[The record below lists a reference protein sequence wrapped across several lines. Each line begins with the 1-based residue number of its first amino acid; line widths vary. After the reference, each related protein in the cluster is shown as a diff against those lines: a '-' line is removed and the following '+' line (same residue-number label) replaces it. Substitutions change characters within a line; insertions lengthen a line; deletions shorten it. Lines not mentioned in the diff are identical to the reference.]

1 MLRGTCQYYLAYRAN
16 TSAREAALL
25 RKLEADFADSYHGT
39 RGKLKHK
46 GGESRGRR
54 VTGNGKVKGGMHK
67 HLQFTRGHE
76 SHRGNSNGSRGGA
89 KFSPRPPFVSFPQIE

>member
-76 SHRGNSNGSRGGA
+76 SHRGNSNGSRGGEQN
-89 KFSPRPPFVSFPQIE
+89 FLPVPLLSPSHK

>member
-25 RKLEADFADSYHGT
+25 RMLEADFADSYHGT

-46 GGESRGRR
+46 GGKSRGRR

-76 SHRGNSNGSRGGA
+76 SHRGNSNRSRGGA
-89 KFSPRPPFVSFPQIE
+89 KLSPRPPFVSFPQIE

>member
-25 RKLEADFADSYHGT
+25 RMLEADFADSYHGT

-46 GGESRGRR
+46 GGESRGRW

-76 SHRGNSNGSRGGA
+76 SHKGNSNRSRGGA
-89 KFSPRPPFVSFPQIE
+89 KLSPRPPFVSFPQIE

>member
-25 RKLEADFADSYHGT
+25 RMLEADFADSYHGT

-46 GGESRGRR
+46 GGELRRAVGYRKWESKGRHAQ
-54 VTGNGKVKGGMHK
+54 TFAIHKG
-67 HLQFTRGHE
+67 T
-76 SHRGNSNGSRGGA
+76 
-89 KFSPRPPFVSFPQIE
+89 